1 MKRGEIDLGYYYLRL
16 LAWLRLATVR
26 QPQAA
31 SA

>member
-1 MKRGEIDLGYYYLRL
+1 VRIDLGYCYLRL

-26 QPQAA
+26 QLQTA